1 MQPAA
6 EGSNLRQVVLN
17 EIRQKPEMSETDVS
31 VAADQGI
38 VTLTGTVK
46 TRAERIAVETVAKQ
60 VRGVRAVAND
70 LAVKPSLDRES
81 TEIARDVLKGLRS
94 HIFLAAEDI
103 RVVVRDGCV
112 TLEGK
117 VHSELQRMLAE
128 AEVKRLRSIAGISNQ
143 LKVESEAFTEEA
155 KCAIETGARTE
166 PEAAALSNNEVWVE
180 TGEGEAG

>member
-1 MQPAA
+1 MAAKMQPAA

-17 EIRQKPEMSETDVS
+17 QIRQKPETSETDVS

-46 TRAERIAVETVAKQ
+46 TKAERIAVETVAKQ

-70 LAVKPSLDRES
+70 LAVKPSLDRGS

-103 RVVVRDGCV
+103 RVIVRDGCV

-117 VHSELQRMLAE
+117 VHQELQKMLAE
-128 AEVKRLRSIAGISNQ
+128 AQVKKLRGIFGISNQ
-143 LKVESEAFTEEA
+143 LEVKPGAPAQEGVETS
-155 KCAIETGARTE
+155 G
-166 PEAAALSNNEVWVE
+166 PENAGLSNDSAWVE
-180 TGEGEAG
+180 TGEAEAG